1 MNQVILITFV
11 FAIAFIP
18 YSHGQ
23 CVGSDKTVTNE
34 NGIVLGACNNED
46 SNKGEKF
53 TYVDTTDANGDP
65 CCEARTGRF
74 KTLCINY
81 SLCNGGTKVG
91 PMIKTTTPTPN
102 IKDCK
107 NGKGSDCNKGEQ
119 RNPIGPKFFNA

>member
-1 MNQVILITFV
+1 MNQKTLLIFGLA
-11 FAIAFIP
+11 FAFIP
-18 YSHGQ
+18 CSYGQ
-23 CVGSDKTVTNE
+23 SCTMSDVTLINE
-34 NGIVLGACNNED
+34 KGVELGACKNPDTNTG
-46 SNKGEKF
+46 KKF
-53 TYVDTTDANGDP
+53 TYVSKANDA

-91 PMIKTTTPTPN
+91 PMIKTTTPTPT